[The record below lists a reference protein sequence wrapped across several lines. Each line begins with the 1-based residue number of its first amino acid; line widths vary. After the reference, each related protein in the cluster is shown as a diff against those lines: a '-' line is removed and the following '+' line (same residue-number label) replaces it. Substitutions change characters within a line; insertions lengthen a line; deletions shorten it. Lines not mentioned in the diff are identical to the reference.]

1 MILFAIH
8 ATIAVILAYI
18 LIRAVV
24 ESKRAD
30 LVVPIAGIATLF
42 IIHCITFR
50 ESCLECSLKDPHCVG
65 EIVTFWFLA
74 GWAVVAAAKKKKKK
88 IGKKVSS

>member
-8 ATIAVILAYI
+8 ATIAVILAYV

-24 ESKRAD
+24 ESKRTD

-50 ESCLECSLKDPHCVG
+50 ESCLGCSLSDPRCVG
-65 EIVTFWFLA
+65 EIITFWFLA
-74 GWAVVAAAKKKKKK
+74 GWAIAAAAKKKN
-88 IGKKVSS
+88 KKVSS